1 MTISLTNDVQIN
13 FTTQPVFCWNNL
25 FTDDELIKI
34 QDIMSNNELQ
44 DSTISNHETEYEV
57 RRSKINFH
65 TRNENTSWIFDRF
78 NFVVDRTN
86 DDVYQFNLWG
96 YDSFQYSEYHSDD
109 SGHYNW
115 HQDLSFGNVTYESRK
130 LSLVLL
136 LNDPTTDFSGGE
148 FQVHFGNNNMES
160 TINLDKG
167 SVVLFPSFL
176 NHRVAPVKS
185 GIRKSIT
192 LWVTGPKFK

>member
-13 FTTQPVFCWNNL
+13 FTTQPFCCWNNL

-34 QDIMSNNELQ
+34 QDIVSDNELQ

-57 RRSKINFH
+57 RKSKINFH

-78 NFVVDRTN
+78 NFIVDQTN
-86 DDVYQFNLWG
+86 NDVYQFNLWG

-109 SGHYNW
+109 DGHYNW
-115 HQDLSFGNVTYESRK
+115 HQDLAFGGLDYTSRK

-160 TINLDKG
+160 TISFDKG
-167 SVVLFPSFL
+167 GVVLFPSFL
-176 NHRVAPVKS
+176 NHRVAKVTS

>member
-1 MTISLTNDVQIN
+1 MISPLNNVEIN
-13 FTTQPVFCWNNL
+13 FTTRPFCYWNNL

-34 QDIMSNNELQ
+34 QDVVSSNELQ
-44 DSTISNHETEYEV
+44 DSTFSNCEIDYEV
-57 RRSKINFH
+57 RKSKVNFH
-65 TRNENTSWIFDRF
+65 KQDENNSWIFDRF

-86 DDVYQFNLWG
+86 NDVYQFNLWG
-96 YDSFQYSEYHSDD
+96 YDFFQYSEYHSDD
-109 SGHYNW
+109 DGHYNW

-136 LNDPTTDFSGGE
+136 LNDPNTDFSGGE
-148 FQVHFGNNNMES
+148 FQIHFGNNNMKS
-160 TINLDKG
+160 TITFDRG